1 MLFWGLL
8 CVAVVFG
15 IYRPLDKLLK
25 KIPPKTA
32 LIIAIIMT
40 VIIVFD
46 LSLVM
51 LAIFRYGR
59 RAAGVEAVTLIG
71 RFADGVFN
79 DSFMALR
86 FPTVKF

>member
-1 MLFWGLL
+1 MSLMPNIQMNMTMPTIMLAPMSVLL
-8 CVAVVFG
+8 PFM
-15 IYRPLDKLLK
+15 R
-25 KIPPKTA
+25 
-32 LIIAIIMT
+32 LIMS